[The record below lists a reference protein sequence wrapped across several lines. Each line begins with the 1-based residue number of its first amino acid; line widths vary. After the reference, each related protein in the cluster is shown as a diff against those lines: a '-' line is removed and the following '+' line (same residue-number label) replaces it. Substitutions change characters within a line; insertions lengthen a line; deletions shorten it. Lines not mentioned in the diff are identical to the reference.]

1 VSRKETVGGESK
13 AADSRE
19 LLRERYCP
27 ARVRLLFVGEAPPA
41 SGLFFYGADS
51 GLYRAI
57 RSAFITAFPVLR
69 SARFLESFQALG
81 CYLVDL
87 CERPVDRLDK
97 EERKRVCA
105 ESEVQLA
112 RTIRRLQPKTV
123 ITVVRSISTN
133 VERAQQRADWI
144 GPHLSLPYP
153 GRWRHHQVA
162 FEEALLPVLRRQL
175 NNVALLTTKQLTS
188 EIDES
193 TGEQSTTGGW
203 RAIRK

>member
-1 VSRKETVGGESK
+1 MLLNGATFELQAVSNWTKIVSRNEPVRSESK
-13 AADSRE
+13 TADARDVLRE
-19 LLRERYCP
+19 LYRP

-41 SGLFFYGADS
+41 SGLFFYRADS

-57 RSAFITAFPVLR
+57 RSAFVTAFPALR
-69 SARFLESFQALG
+69 SRDFLASFQALG

-87 CERPVDRLDK
+87 CGRPVDRLDK

-105 ESEVQLA
+105 ESEVRLA

-133 VERAQQRADWI
+133 VERAQQQAGWM
-144 GPHLSLPYP
+144 GLYVSLPYP

-162 FEEALLPVLRRQL
+162 FEEGISPILRRQL
-175 NNVALLTTKQLTS
+175 SNVAL
-188 EIDES
+188 
-193 TGEQSTTGGW
+193 
-203 RAIRK
+203 